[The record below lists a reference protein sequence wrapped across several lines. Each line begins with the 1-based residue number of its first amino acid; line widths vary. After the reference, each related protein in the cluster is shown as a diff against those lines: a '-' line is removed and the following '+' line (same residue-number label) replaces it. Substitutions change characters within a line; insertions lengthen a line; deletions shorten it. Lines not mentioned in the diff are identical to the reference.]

1 MNLIGNVILAET
13 IELKSLWTN
22 QRLNVHRIHE
32 TVNKWNSFFK
42 SDDSMH
48 DPGRAREVERRWVS

>member
-1 MNLIGNVILAET
+1 MNVIGEVILAET

-32 TVNKWNSFFK
+32 TVNKWNETVFS
-42 SDDSMH
+42 
-48 DPGRAREVERRWVS
+48 RATILCTILDAHVK